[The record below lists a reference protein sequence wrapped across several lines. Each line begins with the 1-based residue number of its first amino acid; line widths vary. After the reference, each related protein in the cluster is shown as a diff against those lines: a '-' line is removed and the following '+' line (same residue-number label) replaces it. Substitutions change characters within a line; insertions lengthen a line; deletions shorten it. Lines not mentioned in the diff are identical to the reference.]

1 MKIAVLCFHTLGGSG
16 IVASELGRELS
27 LRGHELHF
35 IGAGLPS
42 RLEAKYERIFFHEV
56 PLEEAPPVLGEA
68 YPALLAAKL
77 VDVAKAHRIDLV
89 HAHYA
94 LPHAAAALLAREA
107 LVEKPPLVLSLHGSD
122 VPESAPQGLVLLL
135 RRLVREAAAVTVPSG
150 ALAARARETL
160 LCEPQIFPNFVDVE
174 RFSPGP
180 ARRQERVLFHASNF
194 RPVKRPQDL
203 LRIFAKVRERM
214 PVTLVLAG
222 DGPLRPA
229 LEAEARQRGLH
240 EVRFAGAVPDLLPL
254 LRESDLFL
262 LPSAKESFGLAA
274 LEALSCGVPVVGSRT
289 GGVPDVVGE
298 AGALFEPGD
307 VDGMAQAVLRILSS
321 PAEHARL
328 RSLARERAVRYFAKA
343 PLLDRWEALYR
354 SVTPPS
360 GNRASPSASAS
371 EENR

>member
-16 IVASELGRELS
+16 VVASELGRELS

-42 RLEAKYERIFFHEV
+42 RLEARSERVFFHEV

-68 YPALLAAKL
+68 FPLLLAAKL
-77 VDVAKAHRIDLV
+77 VDVAKEHGIDV
-89 HAHYA
+89 IHAHYA
-94 LPHAAAALLAREA
+94 LPHAAAALLARES
-107 LVEKPPLVLSLHGSD
+107 LSKKPPLVLSLHGSD
-122 VPESAPQGLVLLL
+122 VPESAPHGLLQLLQ
-135 RRLVREAAAVTVPSG
+135 RLVREAAAVTVPSA
-150 ALAARARETL
+150 ALAARAREQL
-160 LCEPQIFPNFVDVE
+160 LCEPAVFPNFVDVE

-180 ARRQERVLFHASNF
+180 PRPLKRTLFHASNF

-214 PVTLVLAG
+214 PATLVLAG
-222 DGPLRPA
+222 DGPLRPG
-229 LEAEARQRGLH
+229 LMTEARERGLSG
-240 EVRFAGAVPDLLPL
+240 VRFAGAVPDLLPL

-274 LEALSCGVPVVGSRT
+274 LEALACGVPVVGSRT
-289 GGVPDVVGE
+289 GGIPDVVGE

-307 VDGMAQAVLRILSS
+307 VDGMAEAAVRILGN

-328 RSLARERAVRYFAKA
+328 RTLARDRAVRYFAKA

-354 SVTPPS
+354 SVTS
-360 GNRASPSASAS
+360 GRAF
-371 EENR
+371 EEKT